1 MAVAVF
7 ETKHRTLNCRISE
20 RSECYCRSSM
30 TMPHRHL
37 RHRLLTALASA
48 AVAFAAGAQDR
59 TDDIRLPDLGSSAN
73 ALISPQEAQDYGAMM
88 LQQMRALDMVVDDPL
103 LDDYINNLGFRLV
116 ANSARPKDHFAFFI
130 AKDPVI
136 NAFSAP
142 GGYIGMNSG
151 LIVIT
156 RSEDELAAVMAHE
169 IGHITQNHL
178 QRAYEAAK
186 KDTPLLALVALGAI
200 AAGGA
205 AGGQAAAA
213 TLLGGQGVLMQK
225 QINFTRKDEAE
236 ADRTGIETLA
246 KSGYDPNAMAGFFQ
260 RMEDE
265 MSADAGGIDVPSLL
279 LDHPVTSQRI
289 SDAKARAGSLIAA
302 QKLQPKGN
310 LLDKERWAQQ
320 TAPIAYV
327 KDPTS
332 LLASGSAGKDLSIYL
347 LMRERVRVLSDDA
360 YRMSNYYAG
369 LLGRQDGRYD
379 TPENRYGYALALTRS
394 GQGGKAI
401 AQLQPLLAKHPDS
414 LVLRLAMADAHL
426 QDGQRAAALEL
437 YAALNTESPR
447 NKAIGLAY
455 ANALIQGGSKAQAE
469 QAASMLRPM
478 LEDTDEPGL
487 FTAYARASERA
498 GEAVRAGEAYA
509 QASFLSGRP
518 FDAMEQLKTLL
529 KRNDLDYYARARIQ
543 AHIADLTPLVLE
555 LRKRRVATDDNPD
568 GTSQTQQQFGPGCSG
583 RLCFSAEK

>member
-1 MAVAVF
+1 M
-7 ETKHRTLNCRISE
+7 I
-20 RSECYCRSSM
+20 
-30 TMPHRHL
+30 MPHRHL
-37 RHRLLTALASA
+37 HKRLLTALASA

-59 TDDIRLPDLGSSAN
+59 PDDVRLPDLGSSAN
-73 ALISPQEAQDYGAMM
+73 ALISPQEAQDYGATM

-116 ANSARPKDHFAFFI
+116 ANSAKPKDHFAFFI

-142 GGYIGMNSG
+142 GGYIGIDSG

-186 KDTPLLALVALGAI
+186 KDTPLMALVALGAI

-213 TLLGGQGVLMQK
+213 ALLGGQGVLMQK
-225 QINFTRKDEAE
+225 EINFTRKDEAE
-236 ADRTGIETLA
+236 ADRTGIETLS

-265 MSADAGGIDVPSLL
+265 MSADSAIDVPSLL
-279 LDHPVTSQRI
+279 LDHPVTAQRI
-289 SDAKARAGSLIAA
+289 SDAKARAGALIAA
-302 QKLQPKGN
+302 QKLQPSGN
-310 LLDKERWAQQ
+310 LLDKDRWAQQ

-327 KDPTS
+327 KDPTA
-332 LLASGSAGKDLSIYL
+332 LLAVRGASKGGANTYL
-347 LMRERVRVLSDDA
+347 FMRERVRVLSNDA
-360 YRMSNYYAG
+360 YRMSTYYAG
-369 LLGRQDGRYD
+369 LLGRQDGRYN
-379 TPENRYGYALALTRS
+379 TPENHYGYALALIRS
-394 GQGGKAI
+394 GQGAKAV
-401 AQLQPLLAKHPDS
+401 AQLQPLLEKYPDN
-414 LVLRLAMADAHL
+414 LVLRLAMADARL

-455 ANALIQGGSKAQAE
+455 ATALTQGSSTE
-469 QAASMLRPM
+469 QATQAANLLRPM
-478 LEDTDEPGL
+478 LEDTDEPSL

-498 GEAVRAGEAYA
+498 GDTVRSGEAYA
-509 QASFLSGRP
+509 QASYLSGRP

-555 LRKRRVATDDNPD
+555 LRKRRVSTDDNPD
-568 GTSQTQQQFGPGCSG
+568 GTSQTQQQLGPGCKG
-583 RLCFSAEK
+583 RFCFNMGAVR

>member
-1 MAVAVF
+1 
-7 ETKHRTLNCRISE
+7 
-20 RSECYCRSSM
+20 
-30 TMPHRHL
+30 MPHSPFRY
-37 RHRLLTALASA
+37 RLLIALAA
-48 AVAFAAGAQDR
+48 AGAAFAAGAQD
-59 TDDIRLPDLGSSAN
+59 TPDDVRLPDLGSSAN

-116 ANSARPKDHFAFFI
+116 ANSAKPKDHFAFFI

-142 GGYIGMNSG
+142 GGYIGIDSG
-151 LIVIT
+151 LLVIT
-156 RSEDELAAVMAHE
+156 RNEDELAAVMAHE

-178 QRAYEAAK
+178 QRAYESAK
-186 KDTPLLALVALGAI
+186 KDTPLMALIALGAI

-236 ADRTGIETLA
+236 ADRTGIETLS

-260 RMEDE
+260 RMEDVL
-265 MSADAGGIDVPSLL
+265 SADSGGFQVPSLL
-279 LDHPVTSQRI
+279 QDHPVTAERI

-302 QKLQPKGN
+302 QKLQPGGN
-310 LLDKERWAQQ
+310 LLDKNRWAQQ

-327 KDPTS
+327 KDPTT
-332 LLASGSAGKDLSIYL
+332 LLPAKRNAEQGLNTYL

-369 LLGRQDGRYD
+369 LLGRQDGRYN
-379 TPENRYGYALALTRS
+379 TPENHYGYALALTRS
-394 GQGGKAI
+394 GQGAKAV
-401 AQLQPLLAKHPDS
+401 AQLQPLLDKSPEN
-414 LVLRLAMADAHL
+414 LIVRLAMADARL
-426 QDGQRAAALEL
+426 QAGERAAALSI

-455 ANALIQGGSKAQAE
+455 ANALTFGGSTDQAAQAA
-469 QAASMLRPM
+469 QLLRPM
-478 LEDTDEPGL
+478 LEDTDEPSL
-487 FTAYARASERA
+487 FTAYARAAERA
-498 GEAVRAGEAYA
+498 GEKVRAGEAYA
-509 QASFLSGRP
+509 QASYLSGRP

-543 AHIADLTPLVLE
+543 AHIAELTPLVME
-555 LRKRRVATDDNPD
+555 LRKRRVSTDDNPD
-568 GTSQTQQQFGPGCSG
+568 GTSQTQQQFGPGCKD
-583 RLCFSAEK
+583 RLCFSVSGK

>member
-1 MAVAVF
+1 
-7 ETKHRTLNCRISE
+7 
-20 RSECYCRSSM
+20 M
-30 TMPHRHL
+30 TMPHRPFHI
-37 RHRLLTALASA
+37 RLLAALLA
-48 AVAFAAGAQDR
+48 AGLSFAAGAQDSS
-59 TDDIRLPDLGSSAN
+59 DNIRLPDLGSSAN

-116 ANSARPKDHFAFFI
+116 ANSAKPKDHFAFFI
-130 AKDPVI
+130 AKDPEI

-142 GGYIGMNSG
+142 GGYIGINSG
-151 LIVIT
+151 LFVIT
-156 RSEDELAAVMAHE
+156 RNEDELAAVMAHE

-186 KDTPLLALVALGAI
+186 KDTPLMALVALGAI

-213 TLLGGQGVLMQK
+213 ALLGGQGVLMQK

-236 ADRTGIETLA
+236 ADRTGIDTLA

-265 MSADAGGIDVPSLL
+265 LSADSGGFQLPSLL
-279 LDHPVTSQRI
+279 QDHPVTAERI

-310 LLDKERWAQQ
+310 LLDKNRWAQQ

-327 KDPTS
+327 KDPTA
-332 LLASGSAGKDLSIYL
+332 LLPAKRGAGEGVNTFL
-347 LMRERVRVLSDDA
+347 LMRERVRVLANDA
-360 YRMSNYYAG
+360 YRMSTYYAG
-369 LLGRQDGRYD
+369 LLGRQDGRYN
-379 TPENRYGYALALTRS
+379 TPENHYGYALALMRS
-394 GQGGKAI
+394 GQGVKAV
-401 AQLQPLLAKHPDS
+401 AQLQPLLAAYPDD
-414 LVLRLAMADAHL
+414 LPLRLAMADARL
-426 QDGQRAAALEL
+426 QAGERAAALGI

-455 ANALIQGGSKAQAE
+455 ANALTFGGSKE
-469 QAASMLRPM
+469 QAAQGAELLRPM
-478 LEDTDEPGL
+478 LEDTDEPSL
-487 FTAYARASERA
+487 FTAYARAAERA
-498 GEAVRAGEAYA
+498 GEKVRAGEAYA
-509 QASFLSGRP
+509 QASYLSGRP
-518 FDAMEQLKTLL
+518 FDAMEQLKGLL

-543 AHIADLTPLVLE
+543 AHIAELTPLVLE
-555 LRKRRVATDDNPD
+555 LRKRRISTDDNPD
-568 GTSQTQQQFGPGCSG
+568 GNDQSQQQFGAGCVG
-583 RLCFSAEK
+583 HLCFGLEGGR

>member
-1 MAVAVF
+1 
-7 ETKHRTLNCRISE
+7 
-20 RSECYCRSSM
+20 
-30 TMPHRHL
+30 MPHSPF
-37 RHRLLTALASA
+37 RHRLLIALATA
-48 AVAFAAGAQDR
+48 GVAFAAGAQDKP
-59 TDDIRLPDLGSSAN
+59 DDVRLPDLGSSAN

-116 ANSARPKDHFAFFI
+116 ANSAKPKDHFAFFI

-142 GGYIGMNSG
+142 GGYIGIDSG

-156 RSEDELAAVMAHE
+156 RNEDELAAVMAHE

-178 QRAYEAAK
+178 QRAYESTK
-186 KDTPLLALVALGAI
+186 KDTPLMALIALGAI

-225 QINFTRKDEAE
+225 EINFTRKDEAE
-236 ADRTGIETLA
+236 ADRTGIETLS

-265 MSADAGGIDVPSLL
+265 MSADSGGFQVPSLL
-279 LDHPVTSQRI
+279 QDHPVTAERI
-289 SDAKARAGSLIAA
+289 SDAKARAGALIAA
-302 QKLQPKGN
+302 QKLQPGGN
-310 LLDKERWAQQ
+310 LLDKNRWVQQ

-327 KDPTS
+327 KDPTT
-332 LLASGSAGKDLSIYL
+332 LLPAKRSTDRGINTYL

-369 LLGRQDGRYD
+369 LIGRQDGRYN
-379 TPENRYGYALALTRS
+379 TPENHYGYALALTRS
-394 GQGGKAI
+394 GQGAKAV
-401 AQLQPLLAKHPDS
+401 AQLQPLLDKAPDN
-414 LVLRLAMADAHL
+414 LIVRLAMADARL
-426 QDGQRAAALEL
+426 QAGERAAALGI

-455 ANALIQGGSKAQAE
+455 ANALTFGGSTE
-469 QAASMLRPM
+469 QAAQAAQLLRPM
-478 LEDTDEPGL
+478 LEDTDEPSL
-487 FTAYARASERA
+487 FTAYARAAERA
-498 GEAVRAGEAYA
+498 GEKVRAGEAYA
-509 QASFLSGRP
+509 QASYLSGRP

-543 AHIADLTPLVLE
+543 AHIAELTPLVME
-555 LRKRRVATDDNPD
+555 LRKRRVSTDDNPD
-568 GTSQTQQQFGPGCSG
+568 GTSQTQQQFGPGCKG
-583 RLCFSAEK
+583 RLCFSMGGQ

>member
-1 MAVAVF
+1 
-7 ETKHRTLNCRISE
+7 
-20 RSECYCRSSM
+20 M
-30 TMPHRHL
+30 TMAHRQL
-37 RHRLLTALASA
+37 FNRLLIMLATAGVTFAASA
-48 AVAFAAGAQDR
+48 QDKP
-59 TDDIRLPDLGSSAN
+59 DDIRLPDLGSSAN

-103 LDDYINNLGFRLV
+103 LNDYINNLGFRLV
-116 ANSARPKDHFAFFI
+116 ANSAKPKDHFAFFI
-130 AKDPVI
+130 AKDQVI

-142 GGYIGMNSG
+142 GGYIGINSG

-178 QRAYEAAK
+178 ERAYESAK
-186 KDTPLLALVALGAI
+186 KDTPLMALVALGAI

-213 TLLGGQGVLMQK
+213 TLLGGQGALMQK
-225 QINFTRKDEAE
+225 EINFTRKDEAE
-236 ADRTGIETLA
+236 ADRTGIQTLA

-265 MSADAGGIDVPSLL
+265 MSADSGGINVPSLL
-279 LDHPVTSQRI
+279 LDHPVTAERI

-302 QKLQPKGN
+302 QKLQPTGS
-310 LLDKERWAQQ
+310 LIDKDRWAQQ

-327 KDPTS
+327 KDPTT
-332 LLASGSAGKDLSIYL
+332 LLPTSRRSGQAPDNYL

-360 YRMSNYYAG
+360 YRMTNYYAA
-369 LLGRQDGRYD
+369 LLNRQDGRYN
-379 TPENRYGYALALTRS
+379 TPENHYGYALALVRS
-394 GQGGKAI
+394 DQGGKAI
-401 AQLQPLLAKHPDS
+401 AQLQPLLDKYPDN
-414 LVLRLAMADAHL
+414 LVLRLAMADARL
-426 QDGQRAAALEL
+426 QNGERAAALSL

-455 ANALIQGGSKAQAE
+455 ATALTQGGTKE
-469 QAASMLRPM
+469 QAAQAAEMLRPM

-498 GEAVRAGEAYA
+498 GETVRAGEAYA
-509 QASFLSGRP
+509 QASYLSGRP
-518 FDAMEQLKTLL
+518 FDAMEQLKALL
-529 KRNDLDYYARARIQ
+529 KRSDLDYYARARIQ
-543 AHIADLTPLVLE
+543 AHIAELTPLVME

-568 GTSQTQQQFGPGCSG
+568 GTSQTQQQFGPACKDRFCFGMSG
-583 RLCFSAEK
+583 NGQ

>member
-1 MAVAVF
+1 
-7 ETKHRTLNCRISE
+7 
-20 RSECYCRSSM
+20 M
-30 TMPHRHL
+30 TMAHRHF
-37 RHRLLTALASA
+37 RKRLLTALAA
-48 AVAFAAGAQDR
+48 AGVALAAGAQDKP
-59 TDDIRLPDLGSSAN
+59 DDVRLPDLGSSAN

-103 LDDYINNLGFRLV
+103 LDDYINSLGFRLV
-116 ANSARPKDHFAFFI
+116 ANSAKPKDHFAFFI

-142 GGYIGMNSG
+142 GGYIGINSG

-178 QRAYEAAK
+178 QRAYESAK
-186 KDTPLLALVALGAI
+186 KDTPLMALVALGAI

-225 QINFTRKDEAE
+225 EINFTRKDEAE

-265 MSADAGGIDVPSLL
+265 MSADSGGIEVPSLL
-279 LDHPVTSQRI
+279 LDHPVTTQRI

-302 QKLQPKGN
+302 QKLLPSGN
-310 LLDKERWAQQ
+310 LLDKARWSQQ

-327 KDPTS
+327 KDPTT
-332 LLASGSAGKDLSIYL
+332 LLPGHGTNRDLTYL
-347 LMRERVRVLSDDA
+347 LMRERARVLSDDA
-360 YRMSNYYAG
+360 YRMGNYYAG
-369 LLGRQDGRYD
+369 LLGRQDGRYN
-379 TPENRYGYALALTRS
+379 TPETHYGYALALTRN
-394 GQGGKAI
+394 GQGSKAV
-401 AQLQPLLAKHPDS
+401 AQLQPLLEKNPDN
-414 LVLRLAMADAHL
+414 LVLRLAMADARL
-426 QDGQRAAALEL
+426 QDGQRAAALEI

-455 ANALIQGGSKAQAE
+455 ANALTQGGTKTQAE

-509 QASFLSGRP
+509 QASYLSGRP
-518 FDAMEQLKTLL
+518 FDAMEQLKVLL
-529 KRNDLDYYARARIQ
+529 KRNDLDYYSRARIQ
-543 AHIADLTPLVLE
+543 AHIADLTPLVME
-555 LRKRRVATDDNPD
+555 LRKRRVSTDDNPD
-568 GTSQTQQQFGPGCSG
+568 GTSQSQQQFGSDCKG
-583 RLCFSAEK
+583 RLCFSMGNAALH

>member
-1 MAVAVF
+1 
-7 ETKHRTLNCRISE
+7 
-20 RSECYCRSSM
+20 M
-30 TMPHRHL
+30 TMPHRPL
-37 RHRLLTALASA
+37 RIRQRLLIALAA
-48 AVAFAAGAQDR
+48 AGLSFVAGAQDKP
-59 TDDIRLPDLGSSAN
+59 DNIRLPDLGSSAN

-103 LDDYINNLGFRLV
+103 LNDYINNLGFRLV
-116 ANSARPKDHFAFFI
+116 ANSAKPKDHFAFFI

-151 LIVIT
+151 LIIIT
-156 RSEDELAAVMAHE
+156 RNEDELAAVMSHE

-178 QRAYEAAK
+178 ERAYEAAK
-186 KDTPLLALVALGAI
+186 KDTPLMALVALGAI

-265 MSADAGGIDVPSLL
+265 MSADSGGIDVPSLL
-279 LDHPVTSQRI
+279 LDHPVTAQRI
-289 SDAKARAGSLIAA
+289 SDAKSRAGSLIAA
-302 QKLQPKGN
+302 QKLQPSGN
-310 LLDKERWAQQ
+310 LLDKERWEKQ

-327 KDPTS
+327 KDATS
-332 LLASGSAGKDLSIYL
+332 LVPSSPNASKGLSTYL

-369 LLGRQDGRYD
+369 LLSRQDGRYS
-379 TPENRYGYALALTRS
+379 TSENHYGYALALIRS
-394 GQGGKAI
+394 GQGAKAI
-401 AQLQPLLAKHPDS
+401 TQLQSLVEKNPGN
-414 LVLRLAMADAHL
+414 LVLRLAMADARL
-426 QDGQRAAALEL
+426 QDGQRAAALDI

-455 ANALIQGGSKAQAE
+455 ANALVQGGNKTQAE
-469 QAASMLRPM
+469 QAAGMLRPM

-498 GEAVRAGEAYA
+498 GQAVRAGEAYA
-509 QASFLSGRP
+509 QASYLSGRP
-518 FDAMEQLKTLL
+518 FDAMEQLKVLL

-543 AHIADLTPLVLE
+543 AHIAELTPLVME
-555 LRKRRVATDDNPD
+555 LRKRRVSTDDNPD
-568 GTSQTQQQFGPGCSG
+568 GTSQTQQQFGTGCNG
-583 RLCFSAEK
+583 RLCWNARSGQ